1 MTGSEIR
8 RRFLG
13 YFEERGHR
21 VVASSSLVPE
31 RDPTLMFANAGMV
44 QFKRVFLG
52 EESRDYTRA
61 ATSQKCMRVSGKHN
75 DLDDVGRSLTH
86 HTFFEMLGNFSF
98 GDYFKV
104 EAVDFAWDL
113 LTNVYGLDPDLL
125 VVSVLHDDDETWSI
139 WKEQIGLPEQRIFRL
154 PEKENFWQ
162 MGDSGPCGPCS
173 EIHLIT
179 DHDAFEAGADPSQE
193 GFHEVW
199 NLVFMQLE
207 QATDGTRRPLPKPSV
222 DTGMGLDRL
231 AMILQGG
238 QSTYDTDLF
247 APLLERAQ
255 SLSGYRMGGDA
266 EKDVSLRVAA
276 DHARACSFLI
286 GDGVL
291 PSNEGRGYV
300 LRRVLRRAA
309 RHGVQLGL
317 EQPFLYRVADS
328 VIETMG
334 EAYPEL
340 VERRDYIEDTIRREE
355 LGRGLALLEGEVA
368 RLRRTQRRTLTGDV
382 VFKLYDTFGFP
393 VDLTEDILRGQQ
405 LDFDRGGF
413 DELMREQAERAR
425 AAWKGS
431 GEEAPLELYGELA
444 REGEVEF
451 TGYEELED
459 RSRVRAVIRDGAR
472 VLRVSEGERVELI
485 APRTPFYAQS
495 GGQIGDTGTI
505 EGPDGRIEI
514 DDTHRPVDGLV
525 VHYGRVALGSVAV
538 GDEVDLVV
546 GAERRAATV
555 RNHSA
560 THLLHAALKG
570 VLGPQCAQAG
580 SLVAPE
586 RTRFDFTHDAPLS
599 DAQIRELEDRVNAE
613 ILANRR
619 GDRALRRHARGRDRR
634 HRLVP
639 HRVAVRG
646 GIGRAQARGRDR
658 PRSAALRP
666 PRGGPAAQR
675 RRGGQVDPGR
685 PGGPG
690 AQAPG
695 AGARARAR
703 AGEDPGRAS
712 QRRRGRPACEAPRG
726 RGCARGCHRGAGREP
741 EGAALDDRRAEGA
754 TRLGHRPARHRRGRQ
769 AGPGAWSHR
778 RPGGPLPGRGP
789 DP

>member
-1 MTGSEIR
+1 
-8 RRFLG
+8 
-13 YFEERGHR
+13 
-21 VVASSSLVPE
+21 
-31 RDPTLMFANAGMV
+31 
-44 QFKRVFLG
+44 
-52 EESRDYTRA
+52 
-61 ATSQKCMRVSGKHN
+61 
-75 DLDDVGRSLTH
+75 
-86 HTFFEMLGNFSF
+86 
-98 GDYFKV
+98 
-104 EAVDFAWDL
+104 
-113 LTNVYGLDPDLL
+113 
-125 VVSVLHDDDETWSI
+125 
-139 WKEQIGLPEQRIFRL
+139 
-154 PEKENFWQ
+154 
-162 MGDSGPCGPCS
+162 
-173 EIHLIT
+173 
-179 DHDAFEAGADPSQE
+179 
-193 GFHEVW
+193 
-199 NLVFMQLE
+199 
-207 QATDGTRRPLPKPSV
+207 
-222 DTGMGLDRL
+222 
-231 AMILQGG
+231 
-238 QSTYDTDLF
+238 
-247 APLLERAQ
+247 
-255 SLSGYRMGGDA
+255 MGGDA

-355 LGRGLALLEGEVA
+355 ERFLRTLGRGLALLEGEVA

-393 VDLTEDILRGQQ
+393 IDLTEDILRGQQ
-405 LDFDRGGF
+405 LDFDRDGF

-451 TGYEELED
+451 SGYEGLED
-459 RSRVRAVIRDGAR
+459 RSSVRALIRDGAR

-619 GDRALRRHARGRDRR
+619 GDISSKSYQEALADGAVAIFEEKYGDVVRVVRFGEFSTELCGGTHVGATGDIGSFRIVSQSAVGSGVRRLEAVTGLGALRFARHEAG
-634 HRLVP
+634 LL
-639 HRVAVRG
+639 
-646 GIGRAQARGRDR
+646 
-658 PRSAALRP
+658 RSAAEAARSTPADLADRVRKLLERERELERELEKTRAELRS
-666 PRGGPAAQR
+666 GGAA
-675 RRGGQVDPGR
+675 DPLAKLR
-685 PGGPG
+685 EV
-690 AQAPG
+690 
-695 AGARARAR
+695 AGVRVV
-703 AGEDPGRAS
+703 
-712 QRRRGRPACEAPRG
+712 
-726 RGCARGCHRGAGREP
+726 GCAR
-741 EGAALDDRRAEGA
+741 
-754 TRLGHRPARHRRGRQ
+754 
-769 AGPGAWSHR
+769 
-778 RPGGPLPGRGP
+778 
-789 DP
+789 